1 LKAVVVIPTYNEK
14 DNVQRLSQAV
24 LAQDPSI
31 EILFVD
37 DNSPDGTGKIIDDL
51 TAISPRIHVI
61 HRPGKQGLG
70 SAYREGFKVALAM
83 GADYV
88 IEMDADF
95 SHDPTV
101 LPDFL
106 KAAQEF
112 DLVIGSRYLN
122 GVSVVNWPIRRLML
136 SYCASVYT
144 RWVTGLQ
151 LWDCTS
157 GFKCF
162 RRSALE
168 SIDLRRVKSDGYS
181 FQIEMNYRCM
191 DKGLRMAEIPI
202 IFIDRHA
209 GSSKMSRKIVREAVV
224 MVWKLRLQSL
234 FSWLRRN

>member
-1 LKAVVVIPTYNEK
+1 MKAVVVIPTYNEK